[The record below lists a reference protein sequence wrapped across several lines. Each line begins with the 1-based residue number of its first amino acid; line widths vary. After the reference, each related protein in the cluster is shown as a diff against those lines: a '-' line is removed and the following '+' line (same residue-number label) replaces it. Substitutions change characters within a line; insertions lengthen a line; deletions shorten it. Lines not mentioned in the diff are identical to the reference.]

1 MPTLF
6 LRPASA
12 LTEAEEFEKLQRRA
26 AELREIFESQKA
38 ANSNL
43 PTLQDSVARD
53 KVAKGQVSG
62 SKPEESKLLPSPS
75 LTSVDVAKLLIA
87 AMQKNDKPA
96 PDSGLKAVLRFS
108 SEKNPVKSMPEDR
121 FFNMMKN
128 SKYSILLADEYSFSV
143 AKADE
148 GVSKDDGEP
157 FQVLDV
163 KIKAPYKKMLMN
175 GMQFEDFESLEN
187 DKENVQ
193 VSMKWQFSKSKES
206 NCWLSDT
213 LYVVSSSKNDAW
225 RALV

>member
-1 MPTLF
+1 MILD
-6 LRPASA
+6 
-12 LTEAEEFEKLQRRA
+12 LT
-26 AELREIFESQKA
+26 
-38 ANSNL
+38 
-43 PTLQDSVARD
+43 
-53 KVAKGQVSG
+53 
-62 SKPEESKLLPSPS
+62 
-75 LTSVDVAKLLIA
+75 
-87 AMQKNDKPA
+87 
-96 PDSGLKAVLRFS
+96 
-108 SEKNPVKSMPEDR
+108 
-121 FFNMMKN
+121 FFG
-128 SKYSILLADEYSFSV
+128 SILLADEYSFSV

-163 KIKAPYKKMLMN
+163 KIKAPYKKMLMVSAMVSLRGFARVNFTWQN